1 MKASTAFNRKNSGVN
16 SVQTE
21 KKRCERRAT
30 GKTAAFAAFNRKN
43 SGVNGVEP
51 EK

>member
-1 MKASTAFNRKNSGVN
+1 MALNRKNVGVN
-16 SVQTE
+16 DVKPE
-21 KKRCERRAT
+21 KI
-30 GKTAAFAAFNRKN
+30 AALTVCNREK

>member
-1 MKASTAFNRKNSGVN
+1 MALNRKKIAALTAFNRKNSGVSGVEPEKN
-16 SVQTE
+16 SCVIALE
-21 KKRCERRAT
+21 P
-30 GKTAAFAAFNRKN
+30 GN